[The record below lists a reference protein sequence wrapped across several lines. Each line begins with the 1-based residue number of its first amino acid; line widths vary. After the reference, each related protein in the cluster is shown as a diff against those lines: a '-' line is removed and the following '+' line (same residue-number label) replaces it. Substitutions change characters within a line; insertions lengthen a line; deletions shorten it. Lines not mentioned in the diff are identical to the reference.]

1 MNRRKVASI
10 GGIAAAIL
18 ILSSCGKE
26 ISPEGTDAGKVNG
39 TDGLYRF
46 CDGSTLIYFT
56 DISGSDD
63 IVEAVW
69 PGLCVKTEGGWTYD
83 ASAVTE
89 PQKNG
94 NGPDDGK

>member
-1 MNRRKVASI
+1 MKRIALVVA
-10 GGIAAAIL
+10 ATLVLA
-18 ILSSCGKE
+18 SCGKE
-26 ISPEGTDAGKVNG
+26 ISPEGTHAGRVPG

-46 CDGSTLIYFT
+46 CDGSTLIYYT

-69 PGLCVKTEGGWTYD
+69 PGLCVRRDDGSWTYD
-83 ASAVTE
+83 ADSVTE

-94 NGPDDGK
+94 NGPDDGNR